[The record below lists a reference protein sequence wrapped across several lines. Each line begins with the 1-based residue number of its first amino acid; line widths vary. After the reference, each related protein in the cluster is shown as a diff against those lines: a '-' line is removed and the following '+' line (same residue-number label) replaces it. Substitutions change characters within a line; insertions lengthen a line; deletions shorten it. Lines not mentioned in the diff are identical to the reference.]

1 MCELD
6 SDSSDA
12 NDFDTYP
19 ILLLS
24 YLKKMNHLEG
34 NVQEA
39 LFLQNKQHIKELI
52 IANHT
57 QTYNDVFFQVLVLIV
72 ISQTLVLRP
81 ELLMTHLIQYFLT
94 TLPLFK

>member
-1 MCELD
+1 MWIKTRRYVCELD
-6 SDSSDA
+6 SDSSTA
-12 NDFDTYP
+12 NDFVYTYP

-52 IANHT
+52 HKLT
-57 QTYNDVFFQVLVLIV
+57 MMYSPR
-72 ISQTLVLRP
+72 SQS
-81 ELLMTHLIQYFLT
+81 
-94 TLPLFK
+94 